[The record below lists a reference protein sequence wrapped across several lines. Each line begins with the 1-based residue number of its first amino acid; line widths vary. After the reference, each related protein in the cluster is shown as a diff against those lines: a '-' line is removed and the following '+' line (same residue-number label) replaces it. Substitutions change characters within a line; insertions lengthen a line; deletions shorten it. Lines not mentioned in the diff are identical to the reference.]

1 MSTSLG
7 WIVRPTQGSVVTLTL
22 KIEHICMCV
31 GQGAW
36 LVDSLQGFYSAAEGS
51 KTKWP
56 LIPSPT
62 LLSIV
67 WIKTK
72 MWNLWW
78 RCCGTTTVAGGE
90 DRQHRGLRNSLQRRR
105 EFEASSVDKFFL
117 ESWVMSLERTHL
129 NMCFYQ
135 QTAFRQ
141 KRKYMQH
148 IHQQRDQ
155 KLSHSWEEK
164 YPSSA
169 LLKIIKSPAL
179 KKCSKVHFFNFR
191 NIVFPQKQEPA
202 GASKPLHR
210 HYINRLIIIYVNSM
224 IFICEWS
231 RCLLK

>member
-7 WIVRPTQGSVVTLTL
+7 WIVRPTQGSVVTLTRR
-22 KIEHICMCV
+22 IEHICMCV

-36 LVDSLQGFYSAAEGS
+36 LVDSLQGFYSAAEGW

-90 DRQHRGLRNSLQRRR
+90 DRQHRGLRNSLQKRR
-105 EFEASSVDKFFL
+105 EFEASSVDKYFL

-129 NMCFYQ
+129 KNKQHCDKKVSGCKNAQKSIFQFSENCFSSKARSSGSI
-135 QTAFRQ
+135 TAPFTDITSIGWL
-141 KRKYMQH
+141 YH
-148 IHQQRDQ
+148 
-155 KLSHSWEEK
+155 
-164 YPSSA
+164 
-169 LLKIIKSPAL
+169 LLKFNDFYLWTRSLWAL
-179 KKCSKVHFFNFR
+179 R
-191 NIVFPQKQEPA
+191 A
-202 GASKPLHR
+202 
-210 HYINRLIIIYVNSM
+210 RLLVGGPSG
-224 IFICEWS
+224 
-231 RCLLK
+231 RLLALRAC